1 MIRPLLSSA
10 LVFLSVTACSKPDA
24 PSEGEAPAIVESSQ
38 AQIDNSLATA
48 PTTSPVTPA
57 IMIRPPATE
66 YSNVRHIL
74 ISWSEK
80 APTYQGRGGQDP
92 RGSARTRD
100 DANRLTNRLV
110 ENIKAG
116 TDFAVLMHDYSE
128 DKGSAK
134 NGRTYAATPTAS
146 LVAPFRDLAL
156 RLEVNELGVVETDF
170 GYHIIQRVD

>member
-1 MIRPLLSSA
+1 MIRPVIASALILLS
-10 LVFLSVTACSKPDA
+10 LSACSKSEA
-24 PSEGEAPAIVESSQ
+24 PSEVEAPAASESAQ
-38 AQIDNSLATA
+38 AQIDNSLSTA

-92 RGSARTRD
+92 RGSGRTRE

-110 ENIKAG
+110 ENIKNG

-170 GYHIIQRVD
+170 GYHIIQRVE